1 MPTAWAAPVLSGK
14 ISASEQ
20 MPPVW
25 PDPDGKVQGTAVQ
38 PLYPSVPHAARRD
51 PALYDL
57 LALVDALRIGRARE
71 RSLAEKE
78 ITHRLNIHVAA

>member
-25 PDPDGKVQGTAVQ
+25 PDPDGKVQGSAVQ
-38 PLYPSVPHAARRD
+38 PLYSSVPHAARRD

-78 ITHRLNIHVAA
+78 ISRRLNSHAAA

>member
-1 MPTAWAAPVLSGK
+1 
-14 ISASEQ
+14 
-20 MPPVW
+20 
-25 PDPDGKVQGTAVQ
+25 VQGAAVQ
-38 PLYPSVPHAARRD
+38 PLDSSVPGAARRD

-78 ITHRLNIHVAA
+78 ITQRLNTHVAA